1 MEVNGNMS
9 YKAVRFSAGRTGWA
23 VIMTVYSPNG
33 ERTLIKKNLTKKQA
47 NAIAKMFNDEV
58 GGVG

>member
-1 MEVNGNMS
+1 MNGKMS

-33 ERTLIKKNLTKKQA
+33 ERTLIRKNLTKKQA
-47 NAIAKMFNDEV
+47 NDIAKMFNDEV

>member
-1 MEVNGNMS
+1 MS

-47 NAIAKMFNDEV
+47 NDIAKMFNEEV